1 MITLLNKN
9 KLFLYCLVVI
19 ISSSFFASLIQT
31 SFGKVDV
38 KLMNLKTPDGQNLV
52 YDLYKPSIATENDKQ
67 PFIVV
72 VPGFQRSKE
81 ALSNIAIELSR
92 RGYVVALID
101 PYAQGMSSS
110 SLSRLA
116 ATTQGYG
123 MFALVDYAYA
133 ENFSFV
139 DINKIGST
147 GHSMGGNAAIR
158 GADYFGKEAIKSG
171 KKSKLDSVYIS
182 GYVLTLRENI
192 LRDSKSNMGVSYA
205 LYDEGA
211 FRNDLQGWDA
221 GNMKIAPESLRTVN
235 SVLPKDKK
243 VTEVELG
250 KYYGERSNNTLRVIF
265 NEELLH
271 PFQPYNKEATKN
283 QLDYFDKVF
292 GAPISINSNNQ
303 IWQYKEL
310 FTLIN
315 MIVSLLMLIPIA
327 KLFLSLSFYKD
338 IVKDIP
344 ASLPE
349 QTSKSKMIFWSVF
362 FLSALIACI
371 SFIPMVDV
379 AKILFYESA
388 NRELTWFFPQRMNN
402 SVMLWAAFN
411 GSIGLVIFFISYY
424 FFGRHHGVN
433 TNSWG
438 LQINKVEL
446 FKTLALPVALIF
458 LVLGSIFAG
467 IATPTE
473 AAAIGAFGAL
483 LIALINRKV
492 NLHFL
497 KETSEKTAI
506 VSTMIFTILIGAS
519 IFSLIFRGVG
529 GDELIDLIFNSLPG
543 GSFTALIFVLVIIFL
558 LGFILDFIEICYVI
572 VPLVAPPLLMM
583 GFDPVWLA
591 ILFAINL
598 QTSFLTPPFGF
609 SLFYLRGVA
618 DENIQTKEI
627 YIGVIPFIGLQ
638 LTVLLIVV
646 IFPDLIL

>member
-19 ISSSFFASLIQT
+19 ISSSFLASLIQT

-292 GAPISINSNNQ
+292 GAPISINSKNQ
-303 IWQYKEL
+303 IWQYKEF

-327 KLFLSLSFYKD
+327 KLFLSLNFYKD
-338 IVKDIP
+338 IVKDVP

-349 QTSKSKMIFWSVF
+349 QTSKSKIIFWTVF

-446 FKTLALPVALIF
+446 FKTIILGLSIFICYYVILYFVYFLFHIDYRFWFMGVRIFQPEMLLVLVMYFPLFFIFFFSNSLRVNGAMRFKNQSECKSRLIAGFANSLGLMMIIVIQYITFAWTGTVFWRTNWLSVNLLFGIVPMMFILPYFNRVFFQLTGRVYLGPIVTCLIF
-458 LVLGSIFAG
+458 IMIL
-467 IATPTE
+467 
-473 AAAIGAFGAL
+473 
-483 LIALINRKV
+483 
-492 NLHFL
+492 
-497 KETSEKTAI
+497 
-506 VSTMIFTILIGAS
+506 STNT
-519 IFSLIFRGVG
+519 VVY
-529 GDELIDLIFNSLPG
+529 LP
-543 GSFTALIFVLVIIFL
+543 L
-558 LGFILDFIEICYVI
+558 
-572 VPLVAPPLLMM
+572 
-583 GFDPVWLA
+583 
-591 ILFAINL
+591 
-598 QTSFLTPPFGF
+598 
-609 SLFYLRGVA
+609 
-618 DENIQTKEI
+618 
-627 YIGVIPFIGLQ
+627 
-638 LTVLLIVV
+638 
-646 IFPDLIL
+646 

>member
-19 ISSSFFASLIQT
+19 ILSSFFASLIQT

-271 PFQPYNKEATKN
+271 PFQPYNKVATKN

-292 GAPISINSNNQ
+292 GTPIPINSKDQ
-303 IWQYKEL
+303 IWQYKEF

-315 MIVSLLMLIPIA
+315 MIVSLLMLIPIS
-327 KLFLSLSFYKD
+327 KLFLNLNFFKE
-338 IVKDIP
+338 IVKDVP

-349 QTSKSKMIFWSVF
+349 QTSESKIIFWIVF
-362 FLSALIACI
+362 FFSALIACI

-411 GSIGLVIFFISYY
+411 GSIGLAIFFISYY
-424 FFGRHHGVN
+424 FFGRHHGVS

-438 LQINKVEL
+438 LQINRVEL
-446 FKTLALPVALIF
+446 LKTIILGLSIFICYYLILYCIYYLFHVDYRFWFMGVRIFQPEMLLVLVMYFPLFFIFFFSNSLRVNGSMRFKNQSEWKSRLIAGFANSFGLMMIIIIQYVTFAWTGTVFWTTNWLSVNLLFGIVPMMFILPYFNRIFFQLTGRVYLGPIVTCLIF
-458 LVLGSIFAG
+458 IMIL
-467 IATPTE
+467 
-473 AAAIGAFGAL
+473 
-483 LIALINRKV
+483 
-492 NLHFL
+492 
-497 KETSEKTAI
+497 
-506 VSTMIFTILIGAS
+506 STNT
-519 IFSLIFRGVG
+519 VVY
-529 GDELIDLIFNSLPG
+529 LP
-543 GSFTALIFVLVIIFL
+543 L
-558 LGFILDFIEICYVI
+558 
-572 VPLVAPPLLMM
+572 
-583 GFDPVWLA
+583 
-591 ILFAINL
+591 
-598 QTSFLTPPFGF
+598 
-609 SLFYLRGVA
+609 
-618 DENIQTKEI
+618 
-627 YIGVIPFIGLQ
+627 
-638 LTVLLIVV
+638 
-646 IFPDLIL
+646 

>member
-235 SVLPKDKK
+235 SVLPIDKK

-349 QTSKSKMIFWSVF
+349 QTAKSKMIFWSVF

-446 FKTLALPVALIF
+446 FKTIMLGLSIFICYYLILYFVYFLFHVDYRFWFMGVRIFQPEMLLVLVMYFPLFFIFFFSNSLRVNGAMRFKNQSEWKSRLIAGFANSLGLMMIIVIQYVTFAWTGTVFWTTNWLSVNLLFGIVPMMFILPYFNRIFFQLTGRVYLGPIVTCLIF
-458 LVLGSIFAG
+458 IMIL
-467 IATPTE
+467 
-473 AAAIGAFGAL
+473 
-483 LIALINRKV
+483 
-492 NLHFL
+492 
-497 KETSEKTAI
+497 
-506 VSTMIFTILIGAS
+506 STNT
-519 IFSLIFRGVG
+519 VVY
-529 GDELIDLIFNSLPG
+529 LP
-543 GSFTALIFVLVIIFL
+543 L
-558 LGFILDFIEICYVI
+558 
-572 VPLVAPPLLMM
+572 
-583 GFDPVWLA
+583 
-591 ILFAINL
+591 
-598 QTSFLTPPFGF
+598 
-609 SLFYLRGVA
+609 
-618 DENIQTKEI
+618 
-627 YIGVIPFIGLQ
+627 
-638 LTVLLIVV
+638 
-646 IFPDLIL
+646 

>member
-211 FRNDLQGWDA
+211 FRTDLQGWDA

-446 FKTLALPVALIF
+446 FKTIMLGLSIFICYYLILYFVYFLFHVDYRFWFMGVRIFQPEMLLVLVMYFPLFFIFFFSNSLRVNGAMRFKNQSEWKSRLIAGFANSLGLMMIIIIQYVTFAWTGTVFWTTNWLSVNLLFGIVPMMFILPYFNRIFFQLTGRVYLGPIVTCLIF
-458 LVLGSIFAG
+458 IMIL
-467 IATPTE
+467 
-473 AAAIGAFGAL
+473 
-483 LIALINRKV
+483 
-492 NLHFL
+492 
-497 KETSEKTAI
+497 
-506 VSTMIFTILIGAS
+506 STNT
-519 IFSLIFRGVG
+519 VVY
-529 GDELIDLIFNSLPG
+529 LP
-543 GSFTALIFVLVIIFL
+543 L
-558 LGFILDFIEICYVI
+558 
-572 VPLVAPPLLMM
+572 
-583 GFDPVWLA
+583 
-591 ILFAINL
+591 
-598 QTSFLTPPFGF
+598 
-609 SLFYLRGVA
+609 
-618 DENIQTKEI
+618 
-627 YIGVIPFIGLQ
+627 
-638 LTVLLIVV
+638 
-646 IFPDLIL
+646 

>member
-52 YDLYKPSIATENDKQ
+52 YDLYKPYIATENDKQ

-158 GADYFGKEAIKSG
+158 GADYFGKEAVKSG

-250 KYYGERSNNTLRVIF
+250 KYYGEGSNNTLRVIF

-292 GAPISINSNNQ
+292 GAPISINSKNQ

-327 KLFLSLSFYKD
+327 KLFLSLNFYKD

-446 FKTLALPVALIF
+446 FKTIMLGLSIFICYYLILYFVYFLFHVDYRFWFMGVRIFQPEMLLVLVMYFPLFFIFFFSNSLRVNGAMRFKNQSEWKSRLIAAFANSLGLMMIIIIQYVTFAWTGTVFWTTNWLSVNLLFGIVPMMFILPYFNRVFFQLTGRVYLGPIVTCLIF
-458 LVLGSIFAG
+458 IMIL
-467 IATPTE
+467 
-473 AAAIGAFGAL
+473 
-483 LIALINRKV
+483 
-492 NLHFL
+492 
-497 KETSEKTAI
+497 
-506 VSTMIFTILIGAS
+506 STNT
-519 IFSLIFRGVG
+519 VVY
-529 GDELIDLIFNSLPG
+529 LP
-543 GSFTALIFVLVIIFL
+543 L
-558 LGFILDFIEICYVI
+558 
-572 VPLVAPPLLMM
+572 
-583 GFDPVWLA
+583 
-591 ILFAINL
+591 
-598 QTSFLTPPFGF
+598 
-609 SLFYLRGVA
+609 
-618 DENIQTKEI
+618 
-627 YIGVIPFIGLQ
+627 
-638 LTVLLIVV
+638 
-646 IFPDLIL
+646 

>member
-292 GAPISINSNNQ
+292 GAPISINSKNQ

-327 KLFLSLSFYKD
+327 KLFLSLNFYKV

-446 FKTLALPVALIF
+446 FKTIMLGLSIFICYYLILYFVYFLFHVDYRFWFMGVRIFQPEMLLVLVMYFPLFFIFFFSNSLRVNGAMRFKNQSEWKSRLIAGFANSLGLMMIIIIQYVTFAWTGTVFWTTNWLSVNLLFGIVPMMFILPYFNRIFFQLTGRVYLGPIVTCLIF
-458 LVLGSIFAG
+458 IMIL
-467 IATPTE
+467 
-473 AAAIGAFGAL
+473 
-483 LIALINRKV
+483 
-492 NLHFL
+492 
-497 KETSEKTAI
+497 
-506 VSTMIFTILIGAS
+506 STNT
-519 IFSLIFRGVG
+519 VVY
-529 GDELIDLIFNSLPG
+529 LP
-543 GSFTALIFVLVIIFL
+543 L
-558 LGFILDFIEICYVI
+558 
-572 VPLVAPPLLMM
+572 
-583 GFDPVWLA
+583 
-591 ILFAINL
+591 
-598 QTSFLTPPFGF
+598 
-609 SLFYLRGVA
+609 
-618 DENIQTKEI
+618 
-627 YIGVIPFIGLQ
+627 
-638 LTVLLIVV
+638 
-646 IFPDLIL
+646 